1 MCLETKACC
10 RGPVGARDANR
21 FPTTSTLWPVFVPE
35 KSETSIDKILVDGAD
50 AVALGRFSLVVKA
63 DGRHL
68 SKLVAFHFTVEFT
81 VELGTWSGCT
91 CTRTPTWSLGP

>member
-10 RGPVGARDANR
+10 RGPVGARDTNR
-21 FPTTSTLWPVFVPE
+21 FPFKTLWPVFVPE

-50 AVALGRFSLVVKA
+50 AAALGRFSLAVKA
-63 DGRHL
+63 NGRHVGM
-68 SKLVAFHFTVEFT
+68 LVAFHFT

-91 CTRTPTWSLGP
+91 CTRTPTWSPGP